1 MHSLE
6 AGTAVTDREKTLAR
20 LGGDEKLLVTL
31 AGFYLEDAPALMTQ
45 LGHAFDSGDYVTVVH
60 RAHSLKGLSSTFEA
74 IPFMTCAAEIE
85 SMART
90 EDIQHLGE
98 TIRQLE
104 VEFDRLVA
112 DLQSLMS

>member
-1 MHSLE
+1 MNSLE
-6 AGTAVTDREKTLAR
+6 ASIAVTNRAKTLAR

-31 AGFYLEDAPALMTQ
+31 AGFFLEDAPAFMTQ
-45 LGHAFDSGDYVTVVH
+45 LGHAFDSGDFLTIAH

-85 SMART
+85 ALARA
-90 EDIQHLGE
+90 EDLHHLSE
-98 TIRQLE
+98 AIPQLE
-104 VEFDRLVA
+104 IEFDRLVA